1 MHIQHNSKMYFFAA
15 AFLAAMALTLWI
27 SGVDIRISVTL
38 ILAGGAFLVLAL
50 KNRRREKDEGND
62 SL

>member
-15 AFLAAMALTLWI
+15 AFLVAMALVLWI
-27 SGVDIRISVTL
+27 TGVDVRICVTL

-50 KNRRREKDEGND
+50 KHLKKEKSEGPKKE
-62 SL
+62 